1 MAMSATTKPPTVVL
15 AHGAWAD
22 GSSWTKVIAALHQTG
37 TTVTAAPIPLTTLAD
52 DIAALAP
59 DENETVADDGQSG
72 APTRIEL
79 DTTNGRTLSTACDVN
94 NPRRSDRAA
103 PTRLGQLPELA
114 AAALSPDEVE
124 AVIAAVDALPT
135 AAKLADLITSCTPN
149 G

>member
-59 DENETVADDGQSG
+59 DENETVADVFYRDTPHPQAPQLVRTPTTTCGYPTTHSRVRSLSG
-72 APTRIEL
+72 RPPTSTRCWPARI
-79 DTTNGRTLSTACDVN
+79 G
-94 NPRRSDRAA
+94 
-103 PTRLGQLPELA
+103 
-114 AAALSPDEVE
+114 
-124 AVIAAVDALPT
+124 
-135 AAKLADLITSCTPN
+135 
-149 G
+149 